1 MNELGAKFLRLEES
15 CLWLEG
21 PDARICILLL
31 GPPPGQAHWADCREE
46 AARQLETALV
56 ERHQVDGEL
65 EALRTS
71 TTLVQNLVLG
81 KAGRP
86 SHWRRLCLWRRRR
99 LRTELTLRLP
109 MESSG
114 GLHLRWLLSCHIF
127 LN

>member
-15 CLWLEG
+15 CLWLEE

-31 GPPPGQAHWADCREE
+31 GPPPGQARWADCREE
-46 AARQLETALV
+46 VARQLETALV
-56 ERHQVDGEL
+56 ERHQADGEL

-86 SHWRRLCLWRRRR
+86 SSLA
-99 LRTELTLRLP
+99 
-109 MESSG
+109 MS
-114 GLHLRWLLSCHIF
+114 LSMAEEKVENRI
-127 LN
+127 NTATANGV